1 MSVRPFEGKDFA
13 GIVKLWNDSMRVDKV
28 SPEQFRLRVELQ
40 PNYDRDLCLVAED
53 QGKPVGFVFG
63 VPAGETCC
71 INVIF
76 VEEDHR
82 RIGVG
87 TKLLQALENAAKK
100 RGAKKV
106 MFSGGPR
113 YQFPGVDWVA
123 YPGAL
128 EFFSKNGYKEVH
140 RESVAMSRSLMD
152 YKTPTEVVELER
164 RLLDQGYSFQQLD
177 EEHVLPL
184 LQFLK
189 KEFHPWDNDARM
201 TLEANLMDLDYFIV
215 ALREGEVVGY
225 CQIASDGLIEHFGPF
240 GVSASLRNR
249 GIGAV
254 IFHKCMRLMQSK
266 GARHAW
272 FLWGGGRNY
281 TFYNRHGMKEMRRF
295 AIMSKELK

>member
-1 MSVRPFEGKDFA
+1 MSVRSFEGKDFVDV
-13 GIVKLWNDSMRVDKV
+13 VKLWNDSMYVDKV
-28 SPEQFRLRVELQ
+28 SPEQFRFRVELQ
-40 PNYDRDLCLVAED
+40 HNYDQELCLVAED
-53 QGKPVGFVFG
+53 KGRLVGFVFG
-63 VPAGETCC
+63 VPVEETCC

-76 VEEDHR
+76 VEGNHR

-100 RGAKKV
+100 KGMKKV

-128 EFFSKNGYKEVH
+128 EFFTKNGYKEVH

-152 YKTPTEVVELER
+152 YKTPASVLELEKQ
-164 RLLDQGYSFQQLD
+164 LLDQGYSFQQLD

-189 KEFHPWDNDARM
+189 EEFHPWDNDARL
-201 TLEANLMDLDYFIV
+201 TLEANLMDLDYFII
-215 ALREGEVVGY
+215 AMKDGRIVGY

-240 GVSASLRNR
+240 GVSENLRSR

-281 TFYNRHGMKEMRRF
+281 TFYTRHGMKETRRF
-295 AIMSKELK
+295 AIMLKELK

>member
-1 MSVRPFEGKDFA
+1 
-13 GIVKLWNDSMRVDKV
+13 
-28 SPEQFRLRVELQ
+28 
-40 PNYDRDLCLVAED
+40 CLVAED
-53 QGKPVGFVFG
+53 HGKLVGFVFG
-63 VPAGETCC
+63 ISAGETCS

-76 VEEDHR
+76 VEGRHR
-82 RIGVG
+82 RMGVG
-87 TKLLQALENAAKK
+87 TKLLRVLEDNAKK
-100 RGAKKV
+100 GGTKKIV
-106 MFSGGPR
+106 FSGGPR
-113 YQFPGVDWVA
+113 YQFAGVDWVA

-152 YKTPTEVVELER
+152 YKTPADVIELEK
-164 RLLDQGYSFQQLD
+164 RLINQGYSFQQLD

-184 LQFLK
+184 LQFLR
-189 KEFHPWDNDARM
+189 KEFRPWDNDARL
-201 TLEANLMDLDYFIV
+201 TLEANLMDLDYFTI
-215 ALREGEVVGY
+215 ALKEGEIIGY

-240 GVSASLRNR
+240 GVSANLRSR

-254 IFHKCMRLMQSK
+254 LFHKCLRLMQSK

-281 TFYNRHGMKEMRRF
+281 TFYTRHGMKEMRRF